1 MRPKQGGTGRAQ
13 SAPCSFPLRHS
24 ACAVL
29 ERCRLGEAISP
40 INLATVASGALDGYK
55 AEVAI
60 NLWWTML
67 PQPRAVPAPARRASA
82 RPLRLLVA
90 TLGLA
95 ASASWAPAALAG
107 ERLAGR
113 THVIDGDT
121 VVVGGIT
128 VRLKGIAAPEVT
140 YFGDPSEPGG
150 EEAKAFLVELVEDQT
165 VVCDLT
171 NERTHGRRVG
181 WCYRQGQD
189 IAEAVIAAG
198 FARDCP
204 RYSGGRYADV
214 EPPQAA
220 DLPFPGYCRL
230 R

>member
-1 MRPKQGGTGRAQ
+1 MPST
-13 SAPCSFPLRHS
+13 
-24 ACAVL
+24 ACW
-29 ERCRLGEAISP
+29 SW
-40 INLATVASGALDGYK
+40 D
-55 AEVAI
+55 
-60 NLWWTML
+60 
-67 PQPRAVPAPARRASA
+67 AR
-82 RPLRLLVA
+82 V
-90 TLGLA
+90 T
-95 ASASWAPAALAG
+95 SASP
-107 ERLAGR
+107 
-113 THVIDGDT
+113 DPD
-121 VVVGGIT
+121 VVGI
-128 VRLKGIAAPEVT
+128 VAPT
-140 YFGDPSEPGG
+140 PLIRAPRQ
-150 EEAKAFLVELVEDQT
+150 KAFLVELVEDQT